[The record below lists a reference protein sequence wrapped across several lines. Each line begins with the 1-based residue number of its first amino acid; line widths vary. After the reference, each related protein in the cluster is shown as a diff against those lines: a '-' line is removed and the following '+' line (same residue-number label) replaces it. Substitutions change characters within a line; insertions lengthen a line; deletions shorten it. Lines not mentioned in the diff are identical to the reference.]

1 MTNKRKSM
9 NAGDAHA
16 YKLRRSAAADLSAIK
31 GFQGC
36 CPDKFCLWGPI
47 NPACKNRFHYLW
59 YTESTVK
66 KEEKQSK
73 YINKSFSIMQE
84 HC

>member
-9 NAGDAHA
+9 NDGDVHP

-36 CPDKFCLWGPI
+36 CPDKFSRVGAHRHCLLILSEFPDKI
-47 NPACKNRFHYLW
+47 SYPEKNRYPETSKNPL
-59 YTESTVK
+59 K
-66 KEEKQSK
+66 KLQ
-73 YINKSFSIMQE
+73 
-84 HC
+84 

>member
-31 GFQGC
+31 GGSGDAS
-36 CPDKFCLWGPI
+36 PDKF
-47 NPACKNRFHYLW
+47 
-59 YTESTVK
+59 
-66 KEEKQSK
+66 
-73 YINKSFSIMQE
+73 
-84 HC
+84 